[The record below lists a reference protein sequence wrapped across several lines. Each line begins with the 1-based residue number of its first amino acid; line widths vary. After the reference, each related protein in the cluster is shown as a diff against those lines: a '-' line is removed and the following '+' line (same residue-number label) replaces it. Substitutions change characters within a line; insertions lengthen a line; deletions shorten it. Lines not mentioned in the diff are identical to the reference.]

1 MLRQEVDDFIVV
13 AFTFLKNTVQIVGC
27 LLYILLGL
35 SGTKLSLTSSE
46 FTDVSKLVGIS
57 VLAVR
62 APSPPP
68 TSLLP
73 HLIRPQIVA
82 MTMITVPYRK
92 LVSKFTRSSL
102 NSQAEISDLTV
113 SISSQIRSVRSLH
126 IEAHSLKSYTAA
138 CVQLMGT
145 GVRLAVVGAM

>member
-62 APSPPP
+62 AASPPP

>member
-35 SGTKLSLTSSE
+35 SGSKLSLTNSE
-46 FTDVSKLVGIS
+46 FTDVSKLVGMS
-57 VLAVR
+57 VLSVR

-68 TSLLP
+68 SNLLP
-73 HLIRPQIVA
+73 HLMRPQIVA

-113 SISSQIRSVRSLH
+113 SISSQIRSVRSLQ